1 MPDFTTTDTMRRTI
15 EVWEGLRL
23 NAYRD
28 PVGIPTIGYGHTG
41 PDVHMGQVI
50 TEAQADALLA
60 NDLHKFETV
69 VGGLAGPN
77 TTEGQFDALVSFSFN
92 LGGAALKSSTLLKRH
107 LAGRYREAAD
117 EFLKW
122 NHAGGVELAGLTKR
136 RKGER
141 ERYLSDSPADA

>member
-1 MPDFTTTDTMRRTI
+1 MPDFTTTDTMRKMI
-15 EVWEGLRL
+15 EGWEGLRL

-28 PVGIPTIGYGHTG
+28 PVGIATIGYGHTG

-50 TEAQADALLA
+50 SEAQADTLLA

-69 VGGLAGPN
+69 VSGLAGEN
-77 TTEGQFDALVSFSFN
+77 TTQGQFDAMVSFSFN
-92 LGGAALKSSTLLKRH
+92 LGGGALKSSTLLKRH
-107 LAGRYREAAD
+107 LAGRYSEAAD

-122 NHAGGVELAGLTKR
+122 NHAGGIELAGLTKR

-141 ERYLSDSPADA
+141 QVYLNGSPT